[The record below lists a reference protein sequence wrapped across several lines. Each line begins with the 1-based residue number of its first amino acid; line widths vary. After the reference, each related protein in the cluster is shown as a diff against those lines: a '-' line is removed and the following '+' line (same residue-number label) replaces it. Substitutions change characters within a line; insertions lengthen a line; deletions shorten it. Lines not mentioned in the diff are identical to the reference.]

1 MLGPQ
6 LKPVGSGD
14 ALLSEQVK
22 AATEHKYAP
31 ERYMYRE
38 VSGECGRVGGASVE
52 VWQGEGCQFRDE
64 VGVEGQL

>member
-38 VSGECGRVGGASVE
+38 VRGECG
-52 VWQGEGCQFRDE
+52 
-64 VGVEGQL
+64 GVEGVGEASVDIWKAWEVCVERAGQG